1 MEMITADQLETI
13 FDFPTLI
20 DVLYAAFRS
29 EISVPLRHHHDYPNP
44 DEGIPSTL
52 LLMPAWQSGKYL
64 GVKVI
69 TVSPNNGKYDLPA
82 VQGVYLLFDAHKGT
96 PLAQIEAKALTAW
109 RTAAASALASRL
121 LSRPDSHNLL
131 MIGTGALAPFL
142 IRAHTMVRPITRI
155 FVWGRRFDKA
165 DSLARQLASL
175 SIHIEP
181 VRSIEE
187 VVREADIIS
196 CATLSTTPL
205 IHGEWLRFGQHLD
218 LVGSFKPNMRE
229 ADDEAIRRSTLFVD
243 SRQAAPLESGDLAI
257 PIQRRII
264 TAASVKADLFQLCR
278 NQKAGRTRNEEI
290 TLFKSVGHALED
302 LAVARLAFEKMM
314 PNP

>member
-1 MEMITADQLETI
+1 
-13 FDFPTLI
+13 
-20 DVLYAAFRS
+20 
-29 EISVPLRHHHDYPNP
+29 
-44 DEGIPSTL
+44 
-52 LLMPAWQSGKYL
+52 
-64 GVKVI
+64 
-69 TVSPNNGKYDLPA
+69 
-82 VQGVYLLFDAHKGT
+82 
-96 PLAQIEAKALTAW
+96 
-109 RTAAASALASRL
+109 
-121 LSRPDSHNLL
+121 